1 MNTVWVFG
9 DSYVVDHGLDWQ
21 WYKQYARI
29 KNKRAQAMAD
39 YGVANS
45 WISMQMYEYINNKHI
60 QPGDTVIVVT
70 THCIRH
76 WFLWDHPNVSNYQN
90 MTHLD
95 PNHFGIN
102 KDQLK
107 AIEYYYKHIQS
118 GYQDAWLYDANT
130 AWLNHYAR
138 KFEQQGVE
146 TILIQGFSNASDI
159 QLQGT
164 KTVKDSLF
172 ETVCSLEFK
181 NQKCMDEW
189 YDRGLPDQRVNH
201 MIKDNHK
208 VLAEALAASDEIDLS
223 TVEWRK
229 NILSVNTESMFKD
242 QMSPKLLR

>member
-1 MNTVWVFG
+1 
-9 DSYVVDHGLDWQ
+9 
-21 WYKQYARI
+21 
-29 KNKRAQAMAD
+29 
-39 YGVANS
+39 
-45 WISMQMYEYINNKHI
+45 
-60 QPGDTVIVVT
+60 
-70 THCIRH
+70 
-76 WFLWDHPNVSNYQN
+76 
-90 MTHLD
+90 
-95 PNHFGIN
+95 
-102 KDQLK
+102 
-107 AIEYYYKHIQS
+107 
-118 GYQDAWLYDANT
+118 LYDANT

-172 ETVCSLEFK
+172 ETVCTLEFK

-208 VLAEALAASDEIDLS
+208 VLAEALASDDDVDLASVD
-223 TVEWRK
+223 WRSH
-229 NILSVNTESMFKD
+229 ILSVSTESMFKD